1 VDVSCGSILT
11 ACFSEETL
19 TFYELAVEMFGELK
33 EVIVRGI
40 KIDKEYKLALET
52 KRALKG

>member
-1 VDVSCGSILT
+1 L
-11 ACFSEETL
+11 A
-19 TFYELAVEMFGELK
+19 FYELAVEMFGELK

-40 KIDKEYKLALET
+40 KIDKECKFALGA